1 MLAFQNFGKAADGLR
16 NWHIFARQT
25 GKLSSYKER
34 LRQET
39 LYFTRSGYNQ
49 LILFGK
55 LVHTES
61 DLAVIEC
68 AGVGYACKTTF
79 STLQQ
84 IAGKSEVKLYT
95 HLAVKED
102 AVELFGFATKEELKS
117 FRMLISVSGVGPKA
131 GLAILSACTPSQFAL
146 AVATEDSKA
155 FTKIKGIGTKIAQRI
170 VLELKD
176 KVAKENTI
184 SVRGNAAQGFASVPS
199 GAVEEAVT
207 ALVVLG
213 YTEGEAM
220 SVISKLDPNL
230 SVEELIK
237 KALIGLAKF

>member
-1 MLAFQNFGKAADGLR
+1 M
-16 NWHIFARQT
+16 IYS
-25 GKLSSYKER
+25 LS
-34 LRQET
+34 
-39 LYFTRSGYNQ
+39 
-49 LILFGK
+49 GK

-95 HLAVKED
+95 HLSVRED

-146 AVATEDSKA
+146 AV
-155 FTKIKGIGTKIAQRI
+155 
-170 VLELKD
+170 
-176 KVAKENTI
+176 
-184 SVRGNAAQGFASVPS
+184 
-199 GAVEEAVT
+199 
-207 ALVVLG
+207 LG

>member
-1 MLAFQNFGKAADGLR
+1 M
-16 NWHIFARQT
+16 IYS
-25 GKLSSYKER
+25 LS
-34 LRQET
+34 
-39 LYFTRSGYNQ
+39 
-49 LILFGK
+49 GK

-84 IAGKSEVKLYT
+84 IAGKSSVR
-95 HLAVKED
+95 ED

-146 AVATEDSKA
+146 AVATGDSKA

-184 SVRGNAAQGFASVPS
+184 SVRGNATQGFAAVPS